1 MLADLQR
8 QLGIDSTFFHQLVIF
23 LLAYLLMRFFYFGPY
38 LKLIQKRENQ
48 SDGLSDEAKKLEE
61 EAASMEGQYQA
72 SLSAARKKAQAE
84 REAMLAAVRKLNA
97 DEVAEARNQGKSKLE
112 QGREAATRSSAS
124 ELANLKAQAGPISAT
139 LVEKLMN
146 NKVGL

>member
-112 QGREAATRSSAS
+112 QAREAATRSSAS

-139 LVEKLMN
+139 LVGKLMN